1 MLRFAI
7 FLLDMKL
14 NDILLDEVA
23 IPQAA
28 ASIKLI
34 YPASLTLY
42 FLIWR
47 L

>member
-7 FLLDMKL
+7 LLLDMKL
-14 NDILLDEVA
+14 NDVLLDEVA
-23 IPQAA
+23 VPQAA
-28 ASIKLI
+28 VSIKLI

-42 FLIWR
+42 FLIWQ